1 MKKLINFFL
10 SLVGGFL
17 IYQVLVF
24 ILITLLSN
32 FINLPSGTTFMLYLS
47 SLPLYGIA
55 LWLVITLGPWIFF
68 SFFLYK
74 FFKRTI
80 LK

>member
-1 MKKLINFFL
+1 MKNLINFFL
-10 SLVGGFL
+10 SLVGGLL

-24 ILITLLSN
+24 ILIILLSK
-32 FINLPSGTTFMLYLS
+32 FINLPSGTTYMLHLS

-68 SFFLYK
+68 SILLYK
-74 FFKRTI
+74 FFKATI